1 MNKEIKINNI
11 NPVLYKKLE
20 QVGISQFL
28 EDDSIT
34 EIAIS
39 KPTEI
44 WIKQDNWIKKDCE
57 NANLDNLNQLV
68 QVIANS
74 NDIRLEHSN
83 PIISVQLV
91 SGERVQVCISPATL
105 PKHISINIRKHS
117 AETKSL
123 DQLESEQTFTNFK
136 WIKKTKKEYSQEN
149 KNSLNDLDKQ
159 LVENIENNQIVQF
172 LKLAINNHKNIL
184 IVGRTGSG
192 KTFLTRSLI
201 QEVPHHERIITIE
214 DVHELFL
221 PNHQNKVHLIFGE
234 GNERVTAKKALSA
247 CMRMSPDRIFLAE
260 IRGDEAWDYI
270 NSLNTGHPGSITS
283 SHANG
288 AIEAYTRVTSLIKS
302 TPTGSTLDSA
312 YIQKELYN
320 TIHIVL
326 YYENR
331 KLKQLFFDPLYVQEL
346 F

>member
-1 MNKEIKINNI
+1 MEQIKISSV

-28 EDDSIT
+28 DDDSIN
-34 EIAIS
+34 EIAIY

-44 WIKQDNWIKKDCE
+44 WIKKDKWIKQSCE
-57 NANLDNLNQLV
+57 NANLENLSQLM

-74 NDIRLEHSN
+74 NNIRLDHEN

-91 SGERVQVCISPATL
+91 SGERVQICISPAVL

-123 DQLESEQTFTNFK
+123 DELDQDKTFSNFK
-136 WIKKTKKEYSQEN
+136 WVKKSKKEYNQEN
-149 KNSLNDLDKQ
+149 KNLLNDLDNQ
-159 LVENIENNQIVQF
+159 LVEHIENQEVVKF
-172 LKLAINNHKNIL
+172 LRLAIHNHKNIL

-201 QEVPHHERIITIE
+201 EEVPNHERIITIE

-221 PNHQNKVHLIFGE
+221 PNHENKVHLIFGE
-234 GNERVTAKKALSA
+234 GNDRVTAKKALSA

-283 SHANG
+283 AHANG
-288 AIEAYTRVTSLIKS
+288 AVEAYTRVTSLIKN
-302 TPTGSTLDSA
+302 TPTGSTLDSN

-320 TIHIVL
+320 TINIVL
-326 YYENR
+326 YYEDR
-331 KLKQLFFDPLYVQEL
+331 KLKQLFFDPLYLQEIY
-346 F
+346 